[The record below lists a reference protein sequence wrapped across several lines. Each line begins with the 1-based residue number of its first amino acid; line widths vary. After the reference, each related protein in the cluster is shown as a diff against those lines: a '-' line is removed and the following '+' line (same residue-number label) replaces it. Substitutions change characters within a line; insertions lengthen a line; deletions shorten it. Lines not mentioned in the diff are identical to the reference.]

1 MLEPLLDICRDIR
14 SSGDQ
19 HVADNY
25 LFRRQ
30 REIRGIEEI
39 ASIPSALSWLERAAD
54 RRGR

>member
-1 MLEPLLDICRDIR
+1 VLEPLLDICRDIR

-30 REIRGIEEI
+30 REIRGYRGDRVDT
-39 ASIPSALSWLERAAD
+39 ERLKLA
-54 RRGR
+54 